1 MAKDITE
8 PYDTK
13 IARLE
18 EEKKIALDRAN
29 RNVERLKQDFDTN
42 LERQKQQND
51 INLHNADFIS

>member
-1 MAKDITE
+1 MQ
-8 PYDTK
+8 
-13 IARLE
+13 RLE

-51 INLHNADFIS
+51 INLHNADFLA